1 MQNLLNRL
9 FYVDFYA
16 NRLDRDKARLIYG
29 IIAAILSSFMLYA
42 TFAPDWYTTDVQD
55 RSTYVPMIQ
64 ALQVRPEIT
73 AFLLVPLFLGVIG
86 IVAVRL
92 QFLTFSGWLTSFMTY
107 ALGILPVL
115 VFPAQSYD
123 GTAYVLVILLFV
135 LISTLLNQITG
146 LLLALLIGALSYLS
160 DVGNSTPA
168 SIMITLIVMG
178 TTGFIAYFFLRFATI
193 SREEGERTAG
203 LERVKLAEITT
214 QLTRLGSQRVSM
226 KASLD
231 HALALIQS
239 NYPQFYH
246 VQIFLI
252 EETGVQA
259 QLVASTGKVGEQLL
273 ARGHGLAVGSLSV
286 IGQTTFQGKPV
297 QVDAD
302 TSSASYRP
310 NDLLPNTKTE
320 AAFPIRLGNKII
332 GALDLQST
340 QKLVL
345 DDNDQSTYQS
355 LADSLALVIDNI
367 RQFEGAQS
375 RVEENQRLTEQA
387 RNALQEVQRLNKRL
401 IGRAWAD
408 YLKDHQETV
417 GVAMD
422 FANQSIDE
430 NPEWTKNLGEAVRKD
445 RAVVTDNIV
454 AVPLRVR
461 GQVIGALEVELDGEG
476 RLSPDD
482 VELLQEIGER
492 FGMAAENTRLI
503 EQSQRAAQREALIN
517 VVSSRLQTTNN
528 VESTLAEAARSLS
541 EMLQAERVVIRLGKP
556 ARTIPNRGF
565 GEA

>member
-1 MQNLLNRL
+1 MQNFLNRL
-9 FYVDFYA
+9 FYVDFYTNA
-16 NRLDRDKARLIYG
+16 LDRDKARLIYG
-29 IIAAILSSFMLYA
+29 IVSVVLTGFFMFA
-42 TFAPDWYTTDVQD
+42 VFAPDWYTTDPSD
-55 RSTYVPMIQ
+55 RSTFVPLVQ
-64 ALQVRPEIT
+64 AVNVRPVTAIFLFTPFILGFIT
-73 AFLLVPLFLGVIG
+73 VI
-86 IVAVRL
+86 AVRL
-92 QFLTFSGWLTSFMTY
+92 RFLVFAGWMTSITTY
-107 ALGILPVL
+107 ALGIFPVVVLPT
-115 VFPAQSYD
+115 QSYED
-123 GTAYVLVILLFV
+123 TAYVLAILVFI
-135 LISTLLNQITG
+135 LISTLLNSTLG
-146 LLLALLIGALSYLS
+146 LIVSLFVGMLSYLA
-160 DVGNSTPA
+160 DVGNATTA
-168 SIMITLIVMG
+168 SIMITLIIFC
-178 TTGFIAYFFLRFATI
+178 TTGAIAYFFLRFVRI

-203 LERVKLAEITT
+203 LERVRLAEVTT
-214 QLTRLGSQRVSM
+214 QLTRLGSQRTSM
-226 KASLD
+226 KESLD
-231 HALALIQS
+231 NALALIQS

-246 VQIFLI
+246 VQVFLI

-259 QLVASTGKVGEQLL
+259 QLIASTGKVGEQLL
-273 ARGHGLAVGSLSV
+273 AREHGLAVGSLSV

-302 TSSASYRP
+302 ASSATYRP

-320 AAFPIRLGNKII
+320 AAFPIRLGNKVI
-332 GALDLQST
+332 GALDLQSV

-408 YLKDHQETV
+408 YLKDHQETI

-430 NPEWTKNLGEAVRKD
+430 SPDWTTTLGEAVRKD
-445 RAVVTDNIV
+445 TAVVSDNIV

-461 GQVIGALEVELDGEG
+461 GQVIGALEVELDNEG
-476 RLSPDD
+476 KLSQDD
-482 VELLQEIGER
+482 VDLLQEIGER